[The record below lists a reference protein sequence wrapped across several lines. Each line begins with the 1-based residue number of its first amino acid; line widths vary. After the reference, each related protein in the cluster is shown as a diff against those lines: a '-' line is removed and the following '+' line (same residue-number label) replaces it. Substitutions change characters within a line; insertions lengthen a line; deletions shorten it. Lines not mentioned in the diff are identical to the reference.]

1 MIKLPRLF
9 KLMLLALSLLQLW
22 TFANST
28 FIELMDSKGLLFA
41 NGTPVGGDF
50 INMWTVAKLVL
61 SGNFAPIYLPEA
73 YVAFQHAAI
82 VDADIGIR
90 LWAYPPQSLLIAAP
104 LGLFSSYHVALAA
117 WSIAGLIMLGFG
129 ARRFGFDWIETAIIV
144 TSPAACACIYF
155 GQTGNFGAGLL
166 LVALAPRGKLAPLA
180 AAAAA
185 LLTFKP
191 QLGYLLPL
199 LYARQRRWWL
209 IAGAGVLSLLLV
221 VVTLAVFGP
230 QAWRDYV
237 GASLPYLELA
247 HRKSVGPGILM
258 VPSAFMSFRIV
269 LGNDVL
275 AGQLHLVFATAV
287 GAFLVWRLFSTRD
300 AIAQTALMLIGTVL
314 ITPYMLNYDLA
325 VLLAGA
331 LLVARLHPQSIV
343 VCILVVVA
351 WSLPTTMIILNGTGW
366 PVSPLLILPLLVLA
380 GMPPKAVPTTQPD
393 NLVADAREIRV

>member
-1 MIKLPRLF
+1 MLKLPKTF
-9 KLMLLALSLLQLW
+9 KLTLLALSLLQLF
-22 TFANST
+22 TFANSS
-28 FIELMDSKGLLFA
+28 IVELMGINGVLYA

-50 INMWTVAKLVL
+50 INMWTVARLVFA
-61 SGNFAPIYLPEA
+61 GNFAPIYLPEA

-104 LGLFSSYHVALAA
+104 LGLLPNYYAALAA
-117 WSIAGLIMLGFG
+117 WSAAGLLMLGFG

-144 TSPAACACIYF
+144 TSPAACTCIYF

-166 LVALAPRGKLAPLA
+166 LVAMAPRGRFSPLA
-180 AAAAA
+180 MAAAA

-191 QLGYLLPL
+191 QIGYLLPL

-209 IAGAGVLSLLLV
+209 IAGTGVLSVLLV
-221 VVTLAVFGP
+221 GVTILIFGP

-247 HRKSVGPGILM
+247 HRKGTGPGMLM
-258 VPSAFMSFRIV
+258 VPSAFMSFRIWF
-269 LGNDVL
+269 GDDVL
-275 AGQLHLVFATAV
+275 AGRLHLVFAALV
-287 GAFLVWRLFSTRD
+287 GAFLLWRLFRTRD
-300 AIAQTALMLIGTVL
+300 ATAQAALMLIGTVL

-331 LLVARLHPQSIV
+331 LLVARIHAQS
-343 VCILVVVA
+343 LVVYLLVVIA
-351 WSLPTTMIILNGTGW
+351 WSLPTTMILLNGIGA
-366 PVSPLLILPLLVLA
+366 PISPLLILPLLVLA
-380 GMPPKAVPTTQPD
+380 GRKPRP
-393 NLVADAREIRV
+393 VAKGAPAALATAAAG